1 VSLVLSLLA
10 SLSLKVNTMATV
22 KAYSVCK
29 SGGSDS
35 TVYSYS
41 PSQSLQD
48 GSVLAFSASTPED
61 AMRTGLSPAYC
72 HGGVASAASG
82 TSEYSQTGGLTP
94 TLINKPAAQK
104 GAATKGTAPTVTAGS
119 GNAALKSTAVIAST
133 TNIEADT
140 TGAGLIVKFTATSDG
155 KLPAAGSITFLE
167 GGGGYAADDEVAV
180 DGFPGS
186 KIVIKSV
193 SS

>member
-1 VSLVLSLLA
+1 
-10 SLSLKVNTMATV
+10 
-22 KAYSVCK
+22 
-29 SGGSDS
+29 
-35 TVYSYS
+35 
-41 PSQSLQD
+41 
-48 GSVLAFSASTPED
+48 
-61 AMRTGLSPAYC
+61 MRTGLSPAYC

-94 TLINKPAAQK
+94 TLINKPSAQK

-119 GNAALKSTAVIAST
+119 GNPALKSTAVIAST

-140 TGAGLIVKFTATSDG
+140 VGAGLIVKFTTTSDG
-155 KLPAAGSITFLE
+155 KLPAAANITFVE

-193 SS
+193 TS

>member
-1 VSLVLSLLA
+1 
-10 SLSLKVNTMATV
+10 MATV

-29 SGGSDS
+29 SGESDS

-48 GSVLAFSASTPED
+48 GSVLAFSASDPAD

-94 TLINKPAAQK
+94 TLINKPADQV
-104 GAATKGTAPTVTAGS
+104 GAATKGTDPTVTAGD
-119 GNAALKSTAVIAST
+119 GNPALASTAVIAST
-133 TNIEADT
+133 TNIEAGT
-140 TGAGLIVKFTATSDG
+140 KGAGLIVKFTATSAG
-155 KLPAAGSITFLE
+155 KLPAVGSITFLE
-167 GGGGYAADDEVAV
+167 GGGGYAADDEVSV

-193 SS
+193 TTS

>member
-1 VSLVLSLLA
+1 
-10 SLSLKVNTMATV
+10 MATV

-29 SGGSDS
+29 SGGSAS
-35 TVYSYS
+35 AVYSYS

-61 AMRTGLSPAYC
+61 AMRTGLSQTYA

-82 TSEYSQTGGLTP
+82 TSEYSQSGGLCP
-94 TLINKPAAQK
+94 TLINKPSAQK
-104 GAATKGTAPTVTAGS
+104 GAATKGTAPTVTPGG

-133 TNIEADT
+133 TNIKST
-140 TGAGLIVKFTATSDG
+140 TKGAGLIVKFTATADG
-155 KLPAAGSITFLE
+155 KLPTAANITFLE
-167 GGGGYAADDEVAV
+167 GGGGYVVDDEVAV

-186 KIVIKSV
+186 KIIIESV
-193 SS
+193 TS